1 MLLTHTHTH
10 THTHSLAHT
19 HTNTHKHALRAVL
32 ISTRVFPGPTQVSLS
47 QHVYAHVYVR
57 ACIHTRLHGC
67 EHCCMHS
74 GACMIV
80 LCYFK
85 KQGTVWICVGVRT
98 ATHTATHYNT
108 LQHAT
113 THCNTKTMIMLDY
126 DLISLVDGEK
136 RQVAATHCITLQCIA
151 THIWWLLAHDRTS
164 SVVHYRPQ
172 HTATHCYTLQ
182 HTAAHYHALQHT
194 ATHTNKLRCSGV
206 SLVCVSYI
214 VSPSLC
220 VSLCLSHVCLSVSL
234 MRVNYCVCAHSSVS
248 RTCVPLKW

>member
-1 MLLTHTHTH
+1 MCRG
-10 THTHSLAHT
+10 AHC
-19 HTNTHKHALRAVL
+19 NT
-32 ISTRVFPGPTQVSLS
+32 
-47 QHVYAHVYVR
+47 Y
-57 ACIHTRLHGC
+57 C
-67 EHCCMHS
+67 
-74 GACMIV
+74 
-80 LCYFK
+80 
-85 KQGTVWICVGVRT
+85 
-98 ATHTATHYNT
+98 NT

-113 THCNTKTMIMLDY
+113 TRYNTLQHEDDDNARLWSHFFSWWREKT
-126 DLISLVDGEK
+126 G
-136 RQVAATHCITLQCIA
+136 AATHCITLQCIA